1 MTRNQNAPSG
11 GATGQRVGRG
21 SRERH
26 LLSQAEQIEETLMPR
41 FIRPMLLLIALI
53 LIAFLAWASVVQ
65 LTEVARAPGEI
76 IPIGQTKM
84 VQHLDGGEVDEI
96 LVEEGE
102 LVEQG
107 QPLLRIDG
115 SQAHADLQQMEA
127 RWLALILRA
136 ERLLAFAEQREPV
149 FPDPGAKVVYPVADD
164 DPEARIVVSASQHLH
179 LITDQEQIFRQQV
192 AVRNSS
198 LAVVTSQIDQL
209 RKRNEQN
216 RKSLADARRHL
227 DIVTELL
234 SKREELGAQQLIT
247 RTVLLETRR
256 AKITA
261 ESEVTRLEEEIIVVQ
276 ESLQEALLRRE
287 DIANQF
293 RRDALTERGVV
304 RAELAEVE
312 ETLQRLR
319 ARVSRLDVR
328 APERGLIQDLRV
340 MTTGQVIQPGAVLM
354 RIVPTD
360 APLEAEVQIQPRD
373 IGHVVPGQPVKI
385 RVSSYDYRRF
395 GNTEGI
401 LRRISATNVV
411 TAAGEPYFRGWV
423 ELTRPY
429 VGDDPQRF
437 QIRPGMS
444 VEAEIVTGSKTLLA
458 YLFTPVA
465 DIIDRSFG
473 ER

>member
-1 MTRNQNAPSG
+1 MIRNQNTSSG
-11 GATGQRVGRG
+11 KASGQSVGHG
-21 SRERH
+21 GRERH

-53 LIAFLAWASVVQ
+53 LFAFLVWAAVVQ

-76 IPIGQTKM
+76 IPIGRSKV
-84 VQHLDGGEVDEI
+84 VQHLDGGEVSEI
-96 LVEEGE
+96 LMEEGD
-102 LVEQG
+102 LVERG
-107 QPLLRIDG
+107 QTLLRIDG
-115 SQAHADLQQMEA
+115 SQARADLQQMEA
-127 RWLALILRA
+127 RWLALTLRA
-136 ERLLAFAEQREPV
+136 ERLLAFAENRQPV
-149 FPDPGAKVVYPVADD
+149 FPDPGARVAYPVIDD
-164 DPEARIVVSASQHLH
+164 DPEARIIITTSQHLH
-179 LITDQEQIFRQQV
+179 LITDQEQIFQQQT
-192 AVRNSS
+192 AVQESS
-198 LAVVTSQIDQL
+198 LAVVASQIDQL

-216 RKSLADARRHL
+216 RKSLADAGRHL
-227 DIVTELL
+227 DIVSELL
-234 SKREELGAQQLIT
+234 TKREELAEQRLIT

-256 AKITA
+256 AKVTA
-261 ESEVTRLEEEIIVVQ
+261 ESEVTRLQEEIIVTQ
-276 ESLQEALLRRE
+276 EALEEALLRRQ

-293 RRDALTERGVV
+293 RRDALTERGLV

-312 ETLQRLR
+312 EALQRMQ

-340 MTTGQVIQPGAVLM
+340 MTTGQVVQPGAVLM
-354 RIVPTD
+354 HVVPTD
-360 APLEAEVQIQPRD
+360 APLEAEVRIQPRD
-373 IGHVVPGQPVKI
+373 IGHVVPGQPVTI

-395 GNTEGI
+395 GSTEGI

-411 TAAGEPYFRGWV
+411 TETGEPYFRGWV
-423 ELTRPY
+423 ELIRPY

-444 VEAEIVTGSKTLLA
+444 VEAEIITGSKTLLA